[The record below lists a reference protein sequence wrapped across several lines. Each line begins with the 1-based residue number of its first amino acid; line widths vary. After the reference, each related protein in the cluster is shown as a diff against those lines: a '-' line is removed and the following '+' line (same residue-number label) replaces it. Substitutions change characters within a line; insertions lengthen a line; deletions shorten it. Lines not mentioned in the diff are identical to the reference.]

1 MDDNA
6 VSLYRATRQK
16 LLITKL
22 LRVYIRN
29 SEYLKSAGL
38 TQKNKSISTWKDVY
52 DQPNFKT
59 AIPMV
64 LSKFTTI
71 FSDAFS
77 RAVKP
82 LKEAPEHQALRC
94 DVVVVP
100 KSEVVNVSWRVTDP
114 VLALWDPMLSEIS
127 TQFTRFNYRFDRYRN
142 SYNLDFSINLGIR
155 SILNGFFH
163 SASGGLPSDTE
174 LEELLVQPYVE
185 QLTRVFNLVGQLPAR
200 AAAAVAAEQE
210 RVRLLEEAKR
220 IERENF
226 YKASDFIPDRH
237 SPSHIPLIN
246 IVPGPDNMV
255 YHFHPVVT

>member
-64 LSKFTTI
+64 LSKFMTI

-100 KSEVVNVSWRVTDP
+100 KSGVVNVSWRVTDP